1 MPSCSAEHDPLDEDL
16 VLGSDLDMQ
25 PLQEGAG
32 AQSSGSA
39 LTAPALGLEED
50 FEPTASELAAFLA
63 DEEVMLEIQAL
74 LSDLLGCPPARA
86 GVTVAPVVPFCM
98 PPRAAQQ
105 LSGNVPPW
113 QGRKPPADAAM
124 TPRQTAL
131 YLALQRL
138 QLARTEV
145 EIHRI
150 VRALATAL
158 GASRMEQG
166 TIRALHAV
174 LIQMGRP
181 GMSEEEAYNAT
192 GARKANFKNWQ
203 KRVEYAQLDLPPP

>member
-1 MPSCSAEHDPLDEDL
+1 VELETFLADKDV

-25 PLQEGAG
+25 SLQEGAG
-32 AQSSGSA
+32 AQSSGSS
-39 LTAPALGLEED
+39 LTAPALGLVEED
-50 FEPTASELAAFLA
+50 FEPTVAELAAFLA

-74 LSDLLGCPPARA
+74 PDLLGCPPARA
-86 GVTVAPVVPFCM
+86 GVAPFCM

-113 QGRKPPADAAM
+113 KGRKPPAAM

-158 GASRMEQG
+158 GASRTEQG

-181 GMSEEEAYNAT
+181 SMSEEEAYNAT
-192 GARKANFKNWQ
+192 GAKRPNFKNWQ
-203 KRVEYAQLDLPPP
+203 KRVQYRVRSARPATTVNTREAG